1 MLFEARPNGTFRRPM
16 IGSPAFIGVDFT
28 KEWPLAPITLID
40 NIPILIVRGYGLGG
54 AAESPDAYVEYCLSA
69 CAWRNTKF
77 EMATP
82 EKRKEAVEKLIREN
96 VKKPED
102 ADLLR
107 EQAG

>member
-1 MLFEARPNGTFRRPM
+1 M
-16 IGSPAFIGVDFT
+16 IGSPGFIGVDFT
-28 KEWPLAPITLID
+28 KEWPLEPIALVD

-54 AAESPDAYVEYCLSA
+54 VPESPGAYVEYCLSA
-69 CAWRNTKF
+69 CAWRNAKF

-82 EKRKEAVEKLIREN
+82 EKRKEAVEKFIREN
-96 VKKPED
+96 VEAIRN